1 MEITLGGV
9 AVPQSVVLL
18 WALGLWVWDAFWKL
32 GETRM
37 WWC

>member
-18 WALGLWVWDAFWKL
+18 WALGLWVWDVFWDD
-32 GETRM
+32 
-37 WWC
+37 C